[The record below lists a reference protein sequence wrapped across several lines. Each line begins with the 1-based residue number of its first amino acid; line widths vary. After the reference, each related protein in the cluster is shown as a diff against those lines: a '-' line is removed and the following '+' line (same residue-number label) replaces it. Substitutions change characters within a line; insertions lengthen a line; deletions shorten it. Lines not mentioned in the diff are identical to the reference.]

1 MGFMIISKLIDTKN
15 HIESVLQTLKAQGK
29 KVVIYG
35 AGYCGHETIGLL
47 RAHAIPVVAAYDD
60 CARGGDIDGIK
71 IDSLSNLCPDTDTAI
86 LLTSGFNRK
95 MKDRLADLGLLPY
108 YVPADFGRY
117 DAEKE
122 SYAYF
127 EANVEELQSAY
138 DLLEDERS
146 REIFLSLVN
155 YRISREPDALAD
167 LEESGQYFPHEQDLD
182 LSAYSGCFLD
192 LGAYDGDS
200 LRGFV
205 DYVAGNYGSIVAVEA
220 SRKNYE
226 SLLRQTRDVPRVEC
240 HCVGV
245 WKGKGELRF
254 AVSDAKNSFAAEDG
268 GDVLSVDSVDN
279 IMVGRSVSFIKMDVE
294 GAEYEAIQGA
304 EQTIRRFLPA
314 MAISVYHKVEDLF
327 RLQLLVESIAPGK
340 YNYYLRHYSP
350 TVIETVLYA
359 VPRKNGKEV
368 PQEG

>member
-1 MGFMIISKLIDTKN
+1 MMI
-15 HIESVLQTLKAQGK
+15 V
-29 KVVIYG
+29 
-35 AGYCGHETIGLL
+35 
-47 RAHAIPVVAAYDD
+47 
-60 CARGGDIDGIK
+60 RGGDIDGIK
-71 IDSLSNLCPDTDTAI
+71 IDSLANLHPDADTAI
-86 LLTSGFNRK
+86 LLTSGFNSK
-95 MKDRLADLGLLPY
+95 MKDRLAGLGLLPY

-122 SYAYF
+122 NYAYF
-127 EANVEELQSAY
+127 EAHAEEFQSAY
-138 DLLEDERS
+138 DLLEDEKS
-146 REIFLSLVN
+146 KEIFLRLAN
-155 YRISREPDALAD
+155 YRISREPDALID

-182 LSAYSGCFLD
+182 LSAYSDCFMD

-205 DYVAGNYGSIVAVEA
+205 DYVAGKYGSIVAVEA

-226 SLLRQTRDVPRVEC
+226 SLLRQTQDVPRLEY

-245 WKGKGELRF
+245 WKEKGELRF
-254 AVSDAKNSFAAEDG
+254 TVSDAKNSFAAEDG
-268 GDVLSVDSVDN
+268 SSVLSVDSIDN
-279 IMVGRSVSFIKMDVE
+279 IMADRAVSFINMDVE

-304 EQTIRRFLPA
+304 EKTIRSFLPA

-340 YNYYLRHYSP
+340 YKYYLRHYSP

-359 VPRKNGKEV
+359 VPRKGGKEV
-368 PQEG
+368 SQEG